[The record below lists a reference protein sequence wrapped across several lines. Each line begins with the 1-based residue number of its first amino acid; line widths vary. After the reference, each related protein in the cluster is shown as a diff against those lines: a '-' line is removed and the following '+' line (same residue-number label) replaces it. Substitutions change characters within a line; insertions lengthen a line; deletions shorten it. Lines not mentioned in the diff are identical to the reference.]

1 MEILDKEKKLQCQ
14 ESSTHPFQITKHGDV
29 ILWKYN
35 MLPAAGVSKVQS
47 HSCQPQWAQG
57 VQFRNPWASTSAWH
71 CLTDTWDPGAKFN
84 LPEAKPCSWARPAE
98 QD

>member
-1 MEILDKEKKLQCQ
+1 MEILDKEKKQHCQ

-35 MLPAAGVSKVQS
+35 MLPAAAVSKVQS

-57 VQFRNPWASTSAWH
+57 VQLRNPWGSTSAWH
-71 CLTDTWDPGAKFN
+71 CPNDIWGPRSQIQ
-84 LPEAKPCSWARPAE
+84 PP
-98 QD
+98 